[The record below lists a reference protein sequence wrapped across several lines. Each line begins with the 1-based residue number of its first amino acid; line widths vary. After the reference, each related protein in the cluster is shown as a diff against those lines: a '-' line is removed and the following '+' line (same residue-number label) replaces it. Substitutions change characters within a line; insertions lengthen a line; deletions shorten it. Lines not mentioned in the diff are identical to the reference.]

1 MFIAFPCSPY
11 PDVLQNPGG
20 NASQLPLFTFPVNYG
35 PMIFCS
41 VKAETSEFTG
51 SLVSPYG
58 ETPWQMH
65 LAPAALITQG
75 RLSAEPNQASLSGQA
90 ESNFFCKKKA
100 EQHPTPGPHLA
111 FFFFFSFGMIINLW
125 QIPQLHAAQSRL
137 TRKKKQLSQWRNVP
151 QRFTRFPVFFEF
163 GNYILFHAVCTLLS
177 RWKHAGLGSVCASTC
192 ACAQER
198 KVKDGSAM
206 GWS

>member
-111 FFFFFSFGMIINLW
+111 FFF
-125 QIPQLHAAQSRL
+125 
-137 TRKKKQLSQWRNVP
+137 
-151 QRFTRFPVFFEF
+151 
-163 GNYILFHAVCTLLS
+163 LFLL
-177 RWKHAGLGSVCASTC
+177 
-192 ACAQER
+192 E
-198 KVKDGSAM
+198 
-206 GWS
+206 